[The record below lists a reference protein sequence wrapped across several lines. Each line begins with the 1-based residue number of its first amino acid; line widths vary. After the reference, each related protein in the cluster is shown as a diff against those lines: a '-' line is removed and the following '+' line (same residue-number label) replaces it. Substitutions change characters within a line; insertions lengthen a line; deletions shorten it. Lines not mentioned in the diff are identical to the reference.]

1 MTDAMTEAQT
11 NNNRKEDD
19 KNKSGSKSRRKPFDP
34 DLRPDPYDYG
44 PGDSSP
50 YPLTASDLDC
60 S

>member
-1 MTDAMTEAQT
+1 MTD
-11 NNNRKEDD
+11 NSDNRDSYKDGD
-19 KNKSGSKSRRKPFDP
+19 KDKRKPFDP